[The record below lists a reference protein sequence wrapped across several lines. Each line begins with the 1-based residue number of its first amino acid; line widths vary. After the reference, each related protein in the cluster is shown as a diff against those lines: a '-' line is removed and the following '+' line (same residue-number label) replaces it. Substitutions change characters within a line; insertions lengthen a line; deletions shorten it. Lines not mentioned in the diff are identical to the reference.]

1 MGRFAPSP
9 SGPLHLGSLY
19 AALASFLD
27 ARKLRGQWLVRI
39 DDIDTPRNVAGAA
52 DSILKTLET
61 FGLTWDGD
69 VYYQSRHLEHY
80 RYYLDLLKD
89 QELLYPCLCS
99 RKTLTEIKHSAIY
112 PGLCRNRTF
121 PEKSPHAVRIRVD
134 AIDSI
139 FNDRLQGTQS
149 ENLAT
154 QHGDFILRRK
164 DAIFSYQ
171 FTVVIDDHLQGVT
184 DIVRGV
190 DLLDSTIKQIHLQQ
204 KLDFKQ
210 PSYMHVPLITDSHGI
225 KLSKQSFARP
235 VATDHPPRVI
245 FSLLELLKQAP
256 PQELADA
263 SLSEILDWAI
273 NHWQPGH
280 LSTMTAICPAADL
293 DASCTSK

>member
-1 MGRFAPSP
+1 M
-9 SGPLHLGSLY
+9 
-19 AALASFLD
+19 ASFLD
-27 ARKLRGQWLVRI
+27 ARKQQGQWLVRI
-39 DDIDTPRNVAGAA
+39 DDIDTPRNVEGAA

-69 VYYQSRHLEHY
+69 IYYQSRHHEQY
-80 RYYLDLLKD
+80 RHYLDVLKD

-99 RKTLTEIKHSAIY
+99 RKSLAELMNTAIY
-112 PGLCRNRTF
+112 PGLCRHRAF
-121 PEKSPHAVRIRVD
+121 PENSPHAVRIQVD
-134 AIDSI
+134 AIHSA
-139 FNDRLQGTQS
+139 FNDRLQGNQS

-164 DAIFSYQ
+164 DMIFSYQ
-171 FTVVIDDHLQGVT
+171 FTVVIDDHLQGVS

-190 DLLDSTIKQIHLQQ
+190 DLLDSTIKQIYLQQ

-225 KLSKQSFARP
+225 KLSKQTFAEP
-235 VATDHPPRVI
+235 VATDHPSRVI

-263 SLSEILDWAI
+263 SLSDILDWAI
-273 NHWQPGH
+273 SHWQPGH

-293 DASCTSK
+293 DASCTSKEHKDSS